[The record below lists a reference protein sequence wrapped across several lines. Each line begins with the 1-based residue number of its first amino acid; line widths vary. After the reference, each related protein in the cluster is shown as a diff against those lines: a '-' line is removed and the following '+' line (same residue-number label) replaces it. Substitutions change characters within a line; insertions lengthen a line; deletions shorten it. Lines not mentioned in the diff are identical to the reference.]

1 MNYGPL
7 QELKNKLR
15 GGKEDKKKNKTTSNS
30 KHCHLIKKKKMQPV
44 LPFIVKPKRNL

>member
-7 QELKNKLR
+7 QELNNKLR
-15 GGKEDKKKNKTTSNS
+15 GGKEEKKKRKEQVTQNIAI
-30 KHCHLIKKKKMQPV
+30 LLKKKMQPV

>member
-7 QELKNKLR
+7 LELNNKLR
-15 GGKEDKKKNKTTSNS
+15 GGKEEKKKKRTSNS
-30 KHCHLIKKKKMQPV
+30 KHCHLIKKKMQPV